1 MEAKVEQKTMD
12 MTRTDKSPSDF
23 RDHDRGADL
32 GARLD
37 LAIERALEDRRIVG
51 TVVLVA
57 KGGDIV
63 YGRAAGF
70 ADREAGRSM
79 QENSIFLLAS
89 VAKPIVTAAALRLV
103 ENGRMSLQDSVRRW
117 LPEFRPRLPDGRI
130 PEITIHHLLT
140 HSAGLTYVF
149 MEAEDGPY
157 HRLRISNGFDRT
169 DADLDEIVR
178 RISAAPL
185 SYEPG
190 TGWGYSMAIDVLGA
204 VIEKATLQ
212 PLPQAVAEL
221 VLDPL
226 DIKDTGFAVV
236 DPRRLVVHYAD
247 GKPEPRRMT
256 DDERVNFFDRP
267 VAFSPVRLLDPR
279 AFPSGGAGMAGTASD
294 VLKFL
299 ETLRSGGLLQRQT
312 RSAMFKV
319 QALTRGQ
326 ADGPGWDFGL
336 GGAVLV
342 DPKAAGTPQAP
353 GTLQWN
359 GAYGHKWF
367 IDPVNELTVVA
378 LTNTAFEGMIGRVT
392 VEVRNAVYGV

>member
-1 MEAKVEQKTMD
+1 MEQKAMD
-12 MTRTDKSPSDF
+12 MTSTDKTLSDF
-23 RDHDRGADL
+23 RDYDRGVGL
-32 GARLD
+32 RARLD
-37 LAIERALEDRRIVG
+37 RAIESALEDRRIVG

-79 QENSIFLLAS
+79 QENCIFLLSS

-103 ENGRMSLQDSVRRW
+103 ETGRVSLGDSVRRW
-117 LPEFRPRLPDGRI
+117 LPEFKPRLAGGGV
-130 PEITIHHLLT
+130 PEIAIHHLLT

-149 MEAEDGPY
+149 MEPTDGPY
-157 HRLRISNGFDRT
+157 HRLRISSGLDRT
-169 DADLDEIVR
+169 DANLDEIVR
-178 RISAAPL
+178 RISDAPL

-190 TGWGYSMAIDVLGA
+190 AGWGYSMAIDVLGA

-221 VLDPL
+221 VLNPL
-226 DIKDTGFAVV
+226 DMKDTGFAVV
-236 DPRRLVVHYAD
+236 DTRRLVVHYAD

-256 DDERVNFFDRP
+256 DDDHVNFFERP

-279 AFPSGGAGMAGTASD
+279 AYPSGGAGMAGTAGD
-294 VLKFL
+294 VMKLL
-299 ETLRSGGLLQRQT
+299 ETLRAGGLLQPQT
-312 RSAMFKV
+312 RNAMFKV
-319 QALTRGQ
+319 QARTREQ
-326 ADGPGWDFGL
+326 AEGPGWEFGF

-367 IDPVNELTVVA
+367 IDPANELTVVA
-378 LTNTAFEGMIGRVT
+378 LTNTAFEGMIGRFT
-392 VEVRNAVYGV
+392 VDVRNAVYGAQ